1 MPQSPKRTAL
11 RNLCH
16 TQQEVVQQAVNAF
29 NDPNVSD
36 ADVLTA
42 LQSAGNSCRSATY
55 SIPAFVGSYGQW
67 VAHYVWQA
75 LSDGGLSLVQATIV
89 APGAFQFSGIE
100 TSVGPYTLRDRLEG
114 LVTALNTYASQ
125 IDAEEAGSGST
136 GGTPS
141 SPSAGTTNRIS
152 ITLVPI

>member
-1 MPQSPKRTAL
+1 MPQSAKRSQL
-11 RNLCH
+11 MNLTH

-42 LQSAGNSCRSATY
+42 LQSAGNSCRAATFQ
-55 SIPAFVGSYGQW
+55 IPAFAGSYGQW
-67 VAHYVWQA
+67 VAHYIYQA
-75 LSDGGLSLVQATIV
+75 FSDGGLSLVQAQIV
-89 APGAFQFSGIE
+89 APGSFQFTGIE

-114 LVTALNTYASQ
+114 LVSALVNYAAQ
-125 IDAEEAGSGST
+125 IDAEEAGQGST

-141 SPSAGTTNRIS
+141 YPSAGSTTRIAV
-152 ITLVPI
+152 TLTPV